1 MPQTHSLPISAS
13 IEPLPRCLVNRERLR
28 HLSRRPLNPP
38 GFIRPCLASASDAPP
53 SGPDWT
59 HEIKYDGFRIIA
71 YRSAEG
77 DVRLWS
83 RNGLDLRSHFPG
95 IDESVSGI
103 GRSFVMDGEAVLF
116 LPDGRNDRHGLRNR
130 HNSRFVTMVAFDL
143 MMLDGDDIRRQPL
156 VERKA
161 RLRELVSGQPLIQFS
176 ESIEGD
182 GETIFRHVCS
192 MGLEGIVSKRKDSI
206 YRSGRTRSWIKTK
219 CPSYS

>member
-1 MPQTHSLPISAS
+1 
-13 IEPLPRCLVNRERLR
+13 
-28 HLSRRPLNPP
+28 
-38 GFIRPCLASASDAPP
+38 
-53 SGPDWT
+53 
-59 HEIKYDGFRIIA
+59 
-71 YRSAEG
+71 
-77 DVRLWS
+77 
-83 RNGLDLRSHFPG
+83 
-95 IDESVSGI
+95 
-103 GRSFVMDGEAVLF
+103 
-116 LPDGRNDRHGLRNR
+116 
-130 HNSRFVTMVAFDL
+130 MVAFDL
-143 MMLDGDDIRRQPL
+143 MMLDGDDIRRQSL